1 MSASRGN
8 KRKKHDAE
16 HPDERWLLT
25 YADMI
30 TLLMALFIVMWSVS
44 AVNKSKFDELK
55 SSLHAAFG
63 HSSILPGERSILQST
78 GSPSSA
84 FTIIPSDMP
93 PKTAVQRTF
102 RQLEQ
107 ESLERVRRQ
116 IEAAARSEGLSAE
129 LRTYIDERGLVV
141 RLLTDKLMFD
151 PGRATLK
158 PEARPLLGRVA
169 RSLTAVAN
177 PVRVEGN
184 TDNQPIS
191 NALFRSNWELSAA
204 RATAVLEVL
213 RGHGVTD
220 RRLSVAGYADQHPVA
235 SNSSVDGRSH
245 NRRVD
250 IVVLRRV
257 K

>member
-1 MSASRGN
+1 MSR
-8 KRKKHDAE
+8 KKKHDAE

-63 HSSILPGERSILQST
+63 HSSILPGERSILQQT

-93 PKTAVQRTF
+93 PRTAVQRTF
-102 RQLEQ
+102 RKLEQ
-107 ESLERVRRQ
+107 DNLERVRQQ

-141 RLLTDKLMFD
+141 RLLTDKLLFD
-151 PGRATLK
+151 PGQAVLK
-158 PEARPLLGRVA
+158 PDARPLLSRVA
-169 RSLTAVAN
+169 RALAAVAN

-191 NALFRSNWELSAA
+191 TSQFPSNWELSAA
-204 RATAVLEVL
+204 RATAVLEAL
-213 RGHGVTD
+213 RGHGVSD
-220 RRLSVAGYADQHPVA
+220 RRLSVAGYADQHPVD
-235 SNSSVDGRSH
+235 SNSTVDGRSH

-250 IVVLRRV
+250 IVVLRRI